1 MAVTEAE
8 RIELIHRLEQAV
20 GAKAAA
26 TLMEYLPAS
35 GWLDVTTTDDLDQ
48 TEARLNARID
58 QVEARIDQVEARLN
72 ARINQVEARIDTAV
86 TRSENRI
93 LEQLVGQTRTVV
105 ITYVGGL
112 VAFAAVLLTAL
123 SVGRP

>member
-35 GWLDVTTTDDLDQ
+35 GWRDVTTTDDLDQ

-58 QVEARIDQVEARLN
+58 QVEAH
-72 ARINQVEARIDTAV
+72 IDTAV